1 MLIVISQ
8 ITRVLVVFRTF
19 IITSNDKLGT
29 VSSIRTPY
37 VKMVHGKK
45 NVRKV
50 ILFERKSVR

>member
-8 ITRVLVVFRTF
+8 ITRVHIVFRTF

-37 VKMVHGKK
+37 VKMVHEKK
-45 NVRKV
+45 MLEK
-50 ILFERKSVR
+50 